1 MCLGGEIRSWIHA
14 ANVVFTVFKVLE
26 DWLGDVT
33 NKDFP
38 GLLDFNLLCL
48 FVCKCK
54 INA

>member
-1 MCLGGEIRSWIHA
+1 MCLGGEIRSWIPA

-26 DWLGDVT
+26 DWLGDAT

-38 GLLDFNLLCL
+38 RLLDFNLLCL